1 MAALLAPAALVSALT
16 AAAAAVEVP
25 RVEIAP
31 GVRLPWVQCAPP
43 LLGLGRVTSVGGGWG
58 GRL

>member
-16 AAAAAVEVP
+16 AAAAVEVP

-43 LLGLGRVTSVGGGWG
+43 LLGLGRVTWAGPA
-58 GRL
+58 RA

>member
-16 AAAAAVEVP
+16 EAAAAVEVP

-43 LLGLGRVTSVGGGWG
+43 QLGWEGGGRRAG
-58 GRL
+58 QG